1 MWKQL
6 LGVGKGLRVRRPSP
20 AMVVALMAL
29 FLAMSGS
36 AIAAKHYLLTST
48 KQISPKVL
56 SALKGKNGSA
66 GPAGATG
73 GAGPTGAIGATGAT
87 GATGPTGAIGATGAT
102 GATGPAGPGARW
114 ALVSGDHT
122 TILAQSGGISI
133 TTTAGAGVYLD
144 MGADVNGKVIEATPA
159 YTDADGGFRGP
170 LIATICGGS
179 SQYHATCTAS
189 GTDDTHH
196 VWVFTEN
203 SAGTTG
209 ENHAFYVAVF

>member
-1 MWKQL
+1 MIKPKL
-6 LGVGKGLRVRRPSP
+6 SY
-20 AMVVALMAL
+20 ANVAATLAL
-29 FLAMSGS
+29 FFTMTGGALA
-36 AIAAKHYLLTST
+36 AHHYLITST
-48 KQISPKVL
+48 KQISPKVIK
-56 SALKGKNGSA
+56 ALKGK
-66 GPAGATG
+66 
-73 GAGPTGAIGATGAT
+73 
-87 GATGPTGAIGATGAT
+87 TGPV
-102 GATGPAGPGARW
+102 GPQGKEGTAGKEGKEGKQGVQGVQGPGARW

-122 TILAQSGGISI
+122 KILAQSGGISI

-144 MGADVNGKVIEATPA
+144 MGADVNGDVIEATPA

-179 SQYHATCTAS
+179 SQYAATCTAS

-203 SAGTTG
+203 SAGTAG